1 MVLLPIPNLNARVR
15 VSLCLLEITFFL
27 TLTNDFLVLELSF
40 YHNNNSDVHQS
51 SWGNITVISTSATSD
66 LIGQL
71 IEIPLF
77 SKRANKYEIQH
88 LSMK

>member
-1 MVLLPIPNLNARVR
+1 M
-15 VSLCLLEITFFL
+15 
-27 TLTNDFLVLELSF
+27 
-40 YHNNNSDVHQS
+40 
-51 SWGNITVISTSATSD
+51 GNITVISTSATSD